1 MEVDRDRLKAP
12 GVPSRLEV
20 TDEFLL
26 FQWRTWAPVST
37 TALVQGV
44 VCDPRRS
51 LEPGWRRRAE
61 ALEAY
66 WEQLATWIDQ
76 DHPQR
81 TRVSNCSINRACRLP
96 T

>member
-1 MEVDRDRLKAP
+1 MAHVGAGIDDRVGA
-12 GVPSRLEV
+12 GSRV
-20 TDEFLL
+20 
-26 FQWRTWAPVST
+26 RSAPVAGSWM
-37 TALVQGV
+37 APQ
-44 VCDPRRS
+44 
-51 LEPGWRRRAE
+51 AE

>member
-1 MEVDRDRLKAP
+1 MAP
-12 GVPSRLEV
+12 
-20 TDEFLL
+20 
-26 FQWRTWAPVST
+26 Q
-37 TALVQGV
+37 
-44 VCDPRRS
+44 
-51 LEPGWRRRAE
+51 AE